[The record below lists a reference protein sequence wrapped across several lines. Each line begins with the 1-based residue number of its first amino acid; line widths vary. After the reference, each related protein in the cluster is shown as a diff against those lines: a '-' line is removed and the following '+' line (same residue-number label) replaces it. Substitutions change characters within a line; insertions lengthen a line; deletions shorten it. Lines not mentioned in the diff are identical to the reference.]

1 MIDNFLYSVL
11 PFYDSV
17 AKQNFKKD
25 WMHYDLCTS
34 ALISPKNRFLP
45 FQFVRATKYNPIVSL
60 KLYCYDGTFIED
72 LLGDI
77 PAGDIDIITAQAVDY
92 TVYYGNKDLTDDLPC
107 GFHYLEAYDGVQYW
121 FSEVFKVIDF
131 SFTTIKK
138 VVQVDTLGGSAPN
151 IIVASDIANIIIL
164 TESKT

>member
-17 AKQNFKKD
+17 AKQNFKKE

-45 FQFVRATKYNPIVSL
+45 FQFVRSTKYNPIVSL

-72 LLGDI
+72 LLSDI

-107 GFHYLEAYDGVQYW
+107 GFHYLEAYDGLQYW

-131 SFTTIKK
+131 SFGTVKPIA
-138 VVQVDTLGGSAPN
+138 QIDTLGGEPN
-151 IIVASDIANIIIL
+151 IIASNISIL
-164 TESKT
+164 NFLSASKT